1 MKSTGKMI
9 RELRLKR
16 NLSQEELAEGLNLR
30 FGSSVNKGMVSKW
43 ENDIS
48 EPRLDAVRQLSEF
61 FHVSL
66 DYLIGSLEQ
75 SPPPNQ
81 QQPDISEDQILTI
94 AAHQVGHEGPLTAE
108 QMDKIKLAMR
118 IALAKEEK

>member
-1 MKSTGKMI
+1 MKTTGKI
-9 RELRLKR
+9 IKELRLKR
-16 NLSQEELAEGLNLR
+16 GLSQDELAESLNLR

-43 ENDIS
+43 ENEIS

-66 DYLIGSLEQ
+66 DYLIGSIEQ
-75 SPPPNQ
+75 SADPTREPE
-81 QQPDISEDQILTI
+81 ISEDQILTI
-94 AAHQVGHEGPLTAE
+94 AAHQIGHEGPLTAE

>member
-1 MKSTGKMI
+1 MKTTGKI
-9 RELRLKR
+9 IKELRLSR
-16 NLSQEELAEGLNLR
+16 GLSQDELAENLNLR

-43 ENDIS
+43 ENEIS

-66 DYLIGSLEQ
+66 DYLIGSIEQ
-75 SPPPNQ
+75 SAAPTREPE
-81 QQPDISEDQILTI
+81 ISEDQILTI
-94 AAHQVGHEGPLTAE
+94 AAHQIGYEGPLTAE

>member
-1 MKSTGKMI
+1 MKTTGKII
-9 RELRLKR
+9 RELRLKKG
-16 NLSQEELAEGLNLR
+16 LSQEDLAEGLNHR

-43 ENDIS
+43 ENEIS
-48 EPRLDAVRQLSEF
+48 EPRLDAVRQLAEF
-61 FHVSL
+61 FHVSV

-75 SPPPNQ
+75 PSPDQ
-81 QQPDISEDQILTI
+81 TSDISEDQILTI
-94 AAHQVGHEGPLTAE
+94 AAHQVGHEGPLTPE

>member
-1 MKSTGKMI
+1 MKTTGRIIK
-9 RELRLKR
+9 ELRQKW
-16 NLSQEELAEGLNLR
+16 NLSQEELAEGLNVR

-43 ENDIS
+43 ENEIS

-61 FHVSL
+61 FHVSV
-66 DYLIGSLEQ
+66 DYLIGSTEL
-75 SPPPNQ
+75 SAAPN

-94 AAHQVGHEGPLTAE
+94 AAHQVGHEGPLTPE

>member
-1 MKSTGKMI
+1 MKTTGNII
-9 RELRLKR
+9 RELRLKKR
-16 NLSQEELAEGLNLR
+16 LSQEELAEGLNHR

-43 ENDIS
+43 ENEIS

-61 FHVSL
+61 FHVSV
-66 DYLIGSLEQ
+66 DYLIGSLEHP
-75 SPPPNQ
+75 SPDQ
-81 QQPDISEDQILTI
+81 TPDISEDQILTI
-94 AAHQVGHEGPLTAE
+94 AAHQVGHEGPLTPE